1 MYTVRLFFY
10 YYTIIYIVF
19 FLNWENAIN
28 LWILI
33 LFIEFLVVIEY
44 LYLKRFIRNLKID
57 FIFLKRIKF
66 SYKIIFKY
74 FCDLILISYYY
85 IN

>member
-33 LFIEFLVVIEY
+33 LFIELLIVIEY
-44 LYLKRFIRNLKID
+44 LYLKRCIRNLKID
-57 FIFLKRIKF
+57 FIFLKRIVF
-66 SYKIIFKY
+66 SCKIIFKY